1 MDSTECDCC
10 MCYNLLHIEGAA
22 AAAVAAV
29 LVDGA
34 LEAIIITLLFIISR
48 FLVPQ

>member
-1 MDSTECDCC
+1 
-10 MCYNLLHIEGAA
+10 MCYNLLHIEGAAA